1 MLKNIKASKKLKCI
15 KGKRA
20 ESYTDIVV
28 GFIVIT
34 LLFVFIINTFSIL
47 FQKQDLDYISKELAK
62 TAASVGYCGRDVN
75 FQENPNAAVD
85 DMEGNALGQKLD
97 ELLKERS
104 IPRDKIRITWSCEP
118 GGWFIDDE
126 DLSECFDPKTS
137 AVDTARNAATNRKVQ
152 YGMRLTVTVDYAYE
166 TKGVGADIYNGK
178 KTSTYSALSQVYWKY

>member
-1 MLKNIKASKKLKCI
+1 MFKSIKASERLKCI
-15 KGKRA
+15 KNKRA
-20 ESYTDIVV
+20 ESYIDIIV
-28 GFIVIT
+28 GVIVIT

-75 FQENPNAAVD
+75 FQENPNADVD
-85 DMEGNALGQKLD
+85 DMEGNALGRKLD

-104 IPRDKIRITWSCEP
+104 IPKNQIRITWSCEP

-126 DLSECFDPKTS
+126 DLADCIDPKTS
-137 AVDTARNAATNRKVQ
+137 IVDTARKASTNRKVQ
-152 YGMRLTVTVDYAYE
+152 YGMRLTVTIDYAYQ
-166 TKGVGADIYNGK
+166 TSGVGSDIYNGK